1 MSDSVFVGTK
11 AGGLETSP
19 QFEPI
24 SKIILLV
31 DSENYYEAGNDT
43 GRTLEITCPY
53 GTQAMA
59 NNLLSSLGGYAYQPA
74 TATDALIDPA
84 AELGDAVTV
93 GGVYTILAQMDTTFD
108 SLMTADI
115 GAPGQEEIESEYPYV
130 SQQQSDINRQIAQ
143 TRSEISKTSEEI
155 GLRVDGLEN
164 QYAQL
169 KVTIDGVTIEG
180 PGGTTLIN
188 GSAVYTDN
196 LYVDAAN
203 VKGKLTANQIDATNL
218 KVNAANITGSLTI
231 GQLPSNVATDSDI
244 PTRTSDLVND
254 SDFQTPS
261 GVTTIINGTVTTDYV
276 QALGITVNAANITGT
291 LTIGQLPSNV
301 ATDSDIPTRT
311 SDLYNDSGYQTRTG
325 VVSIVNGEVTAD
337 YITALG
343 LTVNSIKL
351 GGDMTVYRTVY
362 SNSEGG
368 SLGYTTSSQDGSAGI
383 HMQSGSGEVVATSN
397 GAKLL
402 YGSDY
407 NQIYVASNRC
417 GITTQGTNYYFS
429 SSAFNADDQP
439 TLGSSSYLWGQIYS
453 IRATI
458 NTSDINLK
466 RDIEVIP
473 DKYITMLDRLDPKR
487 FMYKNPTSDRYHLG
501 FIAQDVKAAMD
512 FAGISDMEFGG
523 WCKDVDAEGNE
534 VQMLRYSEFI
544 APMLAKIKQLEARIA
559 ELEVA

>member
-74 TATDALIDPA
+74 TASDALIDPA

-93 GGVYTILAQMDTTFD
+93 GGVYTVLAQMDTTFD

-155 GLRVDGLEN
+155 GLRVDGLSD
-164 QYAQL
+164 QYTEL
-169 KVTIDGVTIEG
+169 KVTVDGVTITDDTS
-180 PGGTTLIN
+180 GTTKIN

-196 LYVDAAN
+196 LYVNAAN

-244 PTRTSDLVND
+244 PTRTSDL
-254 SDFQTPS
+254 T
-261 GVTTIINGTVTTDYV
+261 
-276 QALGITVNAANITGT
+276 
-291 LTIGQLPSNV
+291 
-301 ATDSDIPTRT
+301 
-311 SDLYNDSGYQTRTG
+311 NDSGYQTRSG
-325 VVSIVNGEVTAD
+325 VVSIINGTVTAD
-337 YITALG
+337 YVEALEIAAATLRG
-343 LTVNSIKL
+343 RTIYIQNSSGSSVGYISTSSA
-351 GGDMTVYRTVY
+351 D
-362 SNSEGG
+362 SGG
-368 SLGYTTSSQDGSAGI
+368 SAIDINSYGAGRFEANGNLHFNGNGTVLELVSGYIGCGRTLRPASTSCDLGTSGWLWGDIYA
-383 HMQSGSGEVVATSN
+383 SN
-397 GAKLL
+397 G
-402 YGSDY
+402 
-407 NQIYVASNRC
+407 
-417 GITTQGTNYYFS
+417 
-429 SSAFNADDQP
+429 
-439 TLGSSSYLWGQIYS
+439 
-453 IRATI
+453 TI
-458 NTSDINLK
+458 NTSDRNRKTDISYDMSRYEAMFDALK
-466 RDIEVIP
+466 PANFKMIDGTSGRTHTGFISQDIEDALAP
-473 DKYITMLDRLDPKR
+473 CGL
-487 FMYKNPTSDRYHLG
+487 TS
-501 FIAQDVKAAMD
+501 ID
-512 FAGISDMEFGG
+512 FATFIKSP
-523 WCKDVDAEGNE
+523 KVDEDGKVIEGE
-534 VQMLRYSEFI
+534 YVYGLRYDELI
-544 APMLAKIKQLEARIA
+544 ALMVTQIQSLKKRVAD
-559 ELEVA
+559 LEVAHG

>member
-84 AELGDAVTV
+84 AELGDAVTI
-93 GGVYTILAQMDTTFD
+93 GGIYTVLAQMDTTFD

-180 PGGTTLIN
+180 PGGTTLIDGGKIDADELHVN
-188 GSAVYTDN
+188 
-196 LYVDAAN
+196 AAN
-203 VKGKLTANQIDATNL
+203 IDGTLSANQINTDGLT
-218 KVNAANITGSLTI
+218 VNAANITGSLTI

-244 PTRTSDLVND
+244 PTRTSDL
-254 SDFQTPS
+254 T
-261 GVTTIINGTVTTDYV
+261 
-276 QALGITVNAANITGT
+276 
-291 LTIGQLPSNV
+291 
-301 ATDSDIPTRT
+301 
-311 SDLYNDSGYQTRTG
+311 NDSGYQTRSG
-325 VVSIVNGEVTAD
+325 VVSIINGTVTAD
-337 YITALG
+337 YVEALEVAAATLRG
-343 LTVNSIKL
+343 RTIYVQNYSGSSVGYISTSSADTGGSAIDINSYGAGRFVASSNLYFSGAGVVLQL
-351 GGDMTVYRTVY
+351 GGGNIQCGRSIVA
-362 SNSEGG
+362 SNDNTYNLG
-368 SLGYTTSSQDGSAGI
+368 SSGI
-383 HMQSGSGEVVATSN
+383 RWAN
-397 GAKLL
+397 A
-402 YGSDY
+402 
-407 NQIYVASNRC
+407 YVASGVINSSDR
-417 GITTQGTNYYFS
+417 NYK
-429 SSAFNADDQP
+429 
-439 TLGSSSYLWGQIYS
+439 T
-453 IRATI
+453 
-458 NTSDINLK
+458 DINYDLAKYDAIFDALK
-466 RDIEVIP
+466 PASFKFVDGTSGRTHTGFISQDIEDSLAP
-473 DKYITMLDRLDPKR
+473 CGL
-487 FMYKNPTSDRYHLG
+487 TS
-501 FIAQDVKAAMD
+501 ID
-512 FAGISDMEFGG
+512 FATFIKSP
-523 WCKDVDAEGNE
+523 KVDEDGKVIEGE
-534 VQMLRYSEFI
+534 YVYGLRYDELI
-544 APMLAKIKQLEARIA
+544 ALMVTQIQSLKKRVAD
-559 ELEVA
+559 LEVAHG

>member
-93 GGVYTILAQMDTTFD
+93 GGIYTVLAQMDTTFD

-180 PGGTTLIN
+180 PGGTTLIDGGKIDADELEVN
-188 GSAVYTDN
+188 
-196 LYVDAAN
+196 AAN
-203 VKGKLTANQIDATNL
+203 IKGQLTASQINTDGLT
-218 KVNAANITGSLTI
+218 VNAANITGSLTV
-231 GQLPSNVATDSDI
+231 GQLPDSVAEKSDI
-244 PTRTSDLVND
+244 PKN
-254 SDFQTPS
+254 
-261 GVTTIINGTVTTDYV
+261 
-276 QALGITVNAANITGT
+276 
-291 LTIGQLPSNV
+291 
-301 ATDSDIPTRT
+301 T
-311 SDLYNDSGYQTRTG
+311 SDLYNDSGYQTRSG
-325 VVSIVNGEVTAD
+325 VVNIIDGTVTAD
-337 YITALG
+337 YVEALDIAAATLRG
-343 LTVNSIKL
+343 RTIYIQNNSGSSVGYISTSSA
-351 GGDMTVYRTVY
+351 D
-362 SNSEGG
+362 SGG
-368 SLGYTTSSQDGSAGI
+368 SAIDINSYGAGRFEANGNLHFNGNGTVLELVSGYIGCGRTLRPASTSCDLGTSSW
-383 HMQSGSGEVVATSN
+383 
-397 GAKLL
+397 
-402 YGSDY
+402 
-407 NQIYVASNRC
+407 
-417 GITTQGTNYYFS
+417 
-429 SSAFNADDQP
+429 
-439 TLGSSSYLWGQIYS
+439 LWGDIY
-453 IRATI
+453 ATNGTI
-458 NTSDINLK
+458 NTSDRNRKTDISYDMSRYEAMFDALK
-466 RDIEVIP
+466 PANFKMIDGTSGRTHTGFISQDIEDALAP
-473 DKYITMLDRLDPKR
+473 CGL
-487 FMYKNPTSDRYHLG
+487 TS
-501 FIAQDVKAAMD
+501 ID
-512 FAGISDMEFGG
+512 FATFIKSP
-523 WCKDVDAEGNE
+523 KVDEDGKVIEGE
-534 VQMLRYSEFI
+534 YVYGLRYDELI
-544 APMLAKIKQLEARIA
+544 ALMVAQIQSLKKRVAD
-559 ELEVA
+559 LEVAHG